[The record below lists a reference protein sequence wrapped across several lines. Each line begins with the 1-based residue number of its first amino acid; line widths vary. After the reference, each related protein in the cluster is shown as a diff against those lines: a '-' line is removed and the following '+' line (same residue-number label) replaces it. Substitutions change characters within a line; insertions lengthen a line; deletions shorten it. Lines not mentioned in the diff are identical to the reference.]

1 MRVLAL
7 WFPDWPV
14 QAALAAQCAEGGDA
28 VVVVKHNTVTVSNV
42 SARKAGIRRG
52 MSVRQAQALHPKI
65 VVVSADPER
74 DARYFL
80 NVAEQ
85 LDQVVATAE
94 IIRPGLVLIDATAA
108 ARYHGSEE
116 IVAQHCLDAFAHCGN
131 DCSVGIADDIT
142 TAIIAARAGSV
153 VGEGRAAT
161 RRFLAQQPTKV
172 LMAEP
177 ALGCEAETVVALMH
191 VGLHTLGD
199 IAALDTAALATRF
212 GRAGARCH
220 AIATGR
226 YYRTVSS
233 PPPGAELAVTL
244 VPELPINRVDTAA
257 FAARHLAAQLHQRL
271 KAHGLVCLRLKVQAV
286 IGTDAEQDAEHVVER
301 VWRTKQAL
309 TEAATADRVR
319 WQLDGWLTSRNL
331 DNAGLIGGDDA
342 GGESAAGII
351 QLILDPIECAVPEET
366 QLWGDNVDEKAARV
380 IARVQSQLGIDKVLQ
395 PYEIGGR
402 GVVDRIAFATYGD
415 CPAAETTV
423 TPWVGAIPPPFPA
436 VIIDPAAG
444 DASAAIF
451 SDANVEVYVT
461 ADVVLSA
468 KPAVFSWAG
477 KKYQVIGW
485 AGPWP
490 ILGKWWDNQRP
501 YARIQLVAMDKRDR
515 PHAWLVRWAGRWK
528 VEATYQ

>member
-14 QAALAAQCAEGGDA
+14 QAALAAQCAEVGDA
-28 VVVVKHNTVTVSNV
+28 VVVVKHNAVTVSNIG
-42 SARKAGIRRG
+42 ARKAGIRHG
-52 MSVRQAQALHPKI
+52 MSVRQAQALHPK
-65 VVVSADPER
+65 VVVVPEDPER

-85 LDQVVATAE
+85 LDQVVATIE
-94 IIRPGLVLIDATAA
+94 IIRPGLVLVDATAA

-116 IVAQHCLDAFAHCGN
+116 VVAQHCLDAVAHCGN

-172 LMAEP
+172 LMSEP
-177 ALGCEAETVVALMH
+177 ALGCEAETVMSLIH
-191 VGLHTLGD
+191 VGLHNLGD
-199 IAALDTAALATRF
+199 IAALNATALATRF
-212 GRAGARCH
+212 GHAGARCH

-233 PPPGAELAVTL
+233 PPPGADLTVTL

-331 DNAGLIGGDDA
+331 DKAGAVDD
-342 GGESAAGII
+342 GGELVAGII
-351 QLILDPIECAVPEET
+351 QLILDPIECAVPEES

-395 PYEIGGR
+395 PYEVGGR
-402 GVVDRIAFATYGD
+402 GVVDRIAFAPYGD
-415 CPAAETTV
+415 HPVAETAS

-436 VIIDPAAG
+436 VIIDSSAG
-444 DASAAIF
+444 NASAAATIF
-451 SDANVEVYVT
+451 SETNAEIYVT
-461 ADVVLSA
+461 VDAVLNA

-477 KKYQVIGW
+477 RKYEVIGW

-490 ILGKWWDNQRP
+490 VLGKWWDNQRP
-501 YARIQLVAMDKRDR
+501 YAQMQLVATDNHHR
-515 PHAWLVRWAGRWK
+515 PRAWLLRWVGRWQ